1 MVLATVMGMAPVR
14 APELAQ
20 ALVPEPEQ
28 VPASAKAKRLVT
40 VQSGRVRRCHKLPSR
55 GRSPPGI
62 PLRAK
67 FLERES
73 D

>member
-1 MVLATVMGMAPVR
+1 MAPGTAMGRAPVR

-55 GRSPPGI
+55 GH
-62 PLRAK
+62 
-67 FLERES
+67 
-73 D
+73 